1 MTQPSDVG
9 DTRPE
14 ILIATPLPARDI
26 APLESQFLIHRYD
39 EASDKPAFLAGCR
52 KVRAMLTSGHTG
64 ADAALIAALP
74 ALEIIT
80 CFGVG
85 VDGVDFEATRARGI
99 PVTNTPDVLTGDVA
113 DLAIALA
120 LSVMR
125 DIPKADAH
133 VRAGKW
139 TSSTP
144 PLSRRFFGSK
154 IGILGMGRIGLA
166 TAERARGF
174 GCEIGYFNRSA
185 KPGLP
190 YQAFETPQALAAWAD
205 VVIITLAG
213 GAGTRAIM
221 DAAAI
226 EALGPTGYLVNV
238 SRGSTVDEA
247 ALIEALQTGKI
258 AGAGLDV
265 FLNEPNIDPRF
276 AELQNTVLMPH
287 LGSATDETRRA
298 MGQLMRDN
306 LAAHFAGQPLL
317 TPVE

>member
-1 MTQPSDVG
+1 MTQPGSAD

-14 ILIATPLPARDI
+14 ILIASPLPARDI
-26 APLESQFLIHRYD
+26 TPLEPLFRIHRYY
-39 EASDKPAFLAGCR
+39 EATDKAAFLAQCGH
-52 KVRAMLTSGHTG
+52 VRAMLTTGHIG
-64 ADAALIAALP
+64 ASAALIAALP
-74 ALEIIT
+74 ALEVIT

-120 LSVMR
+120 LAVMR
-125 DIPKADAH
+125 DIPKGDVH
-133 VRAGKW
+133 VRSGQWK
-139 TSSTP
+139 SGNL
-144 PLSRRFFGSK
+144 PLARRFFGSK
-154 IGILGMGRIGLA
+154 LGILGLGRIGIA

-174 GCEIGYFNRSA
+174 GCEIGYYNRSP

-190 YQAFETPQALAAWAD
+190 YQAFETPQALATWAD
-205 VVIITLAG
+205 IVVITLAG
-213 GAGTRAIM
+213 GTGTRAIM
-221 DAAAI
+221 DRAAI
-226 EALGPTGYLVNV
+226 EALGPQGYLVNV
-238 SRGSTVDEA
+238 ARGSTVDEE
-247 ALIEALQTGKI
+247 ALIEALQSGTI

-276 AELQNTVLMPH
+276 AGLTNTVLMPH

-306 LAAHFAGQPLL
+306 LLAHFAGKPLL
-317 TPVE
+317 TPFE